1 VTSVV
6 VCWVSWVDPEP
17 ADAPG
22 LDMIV
27 VDAVGVV
34 VSDEGDGPVADAG
47 AGDWV
52 DEPPG
57 SFELHGER

>member
-1 VTSVV
+1 
-6 VCWVSWVDPEP
+6 
-17 ADAPG
+17 
-22 LDMIV
+22 MIV

-57 SFELHGER
+57 SFELHGEKMSAMTTEGSE